1 MMDKIKE
8 RAVYEERLLQ
18 WLGRPVIKV
27 LTGLRRSG
35 KSSLLRRCM
44 LRLAESGVKS
54 AAICYVNME
63 LLKNDR
69 FRDIR
74 VLHDE
79 IEKMRLN
86 SVGRVYLLLDE
97 VQEIPQWERLVNS
110 LLAEDMADI
119 TITGSN
125 SRMLSGELG
134 TLLSGRYVEFP
145 IHTLTFGEFCGFRN
159 VSPDRET
166 FMAYMES
173 GGLPGLLTVA
183 SDPVSRLQYLEA
195 ILDSIV
201 LRDVVARHKL
211 RDTELLRRI
220 LLFVADNIGNPVS
233 ARSIAGVLK
242 NQRRSLS
249 VESIY
254 NYLHHL
260 EEAFVIQPAPYFD
273 LRGKRLL
280 ETGGKW
286 YFADVGLRHALV
298 GYRAGDV
305 GQFLENIVFL
315 ELKHRGWT
323 VAVGRI
329 GEFEVDFVATRAD
342 EKIYIQVAYLL
353 PDKRTLDRE
362 LRPLQAIGDNFPKY
376 LLTLDAL
383 DRGQHDGIIRMPIEQ
398 FLIENPETT

>member
-1 MMDKIKE
+1 MP
-8 RAVYEERLLQ
+8 
-18 WLGRPVIKV
+18 WLGRPLIKV

-35 KSSLLRRCM
+35 KSSLLLRCM
-44 LRLAESGVKS
+44 TRLKESGVDP
-54 AAICYVNME
+54 AAIFYVNME
-63 LLKNDR
+63 LLENER
-69 FRDIR
+69 FRDLRALHKAIKR
-74 VLHDE
+74 VRSECGD
-79 IEKMRLN
+79 
-86 SVGRVYLLLDE
+86 RVYLFLDE
-97 VQEIPQWERLVNS
+97 VQEIPQWERLANS
-110 LLAEDMADI
+110 VLAEDLADI
-119 TITGSN
+119 TLTGSN
-125 SRMLSGELG
+125 SRLLAGELG

-145 IHTLTFGEFCGFRN
+145 IHTLVFGEYCHFRN
-159 VSPDRET
+159 LPPAREA
-166 FMAYMES
+166 FMTYLES
-173 GGLPGLLTVA
+173 GGLPGLMTVA
-183 SDPVSRLQYLEA
+183 DDPASRQQYLEA

-242 NQRRSLS
+242 NQRRPSS

-254 NYLHHL
+254 NYLDHL
-260 EEAFVIQPAPYFD
+260 EEAFVIHPAPYFD

-286 YFADVGLRHALV
+286 YFADLGLRHALV

-323 VAVGRI
+323 VTVGRV
-329 GEFEVDFVATRAD
+329 GEFEVDFVASRGD
-342 EKIYIQVAYLL
+342 EKIYIQVAYLT
-353 PDKRTLDRE
+353 PDKKTLERE
-362 LRPLQAIGDNFPKY
+362 LRPLQAIDDNYPKY

-383 DRGQHDGIIRMPIEQ
+383 GTARHEGIIRMPVEE
-398 FLIENPETT
+398 FLIQNPAT

>member
-1 MMDKIKE
+1 
-8 RAVYEERLLQ
+8 
-18 WLGRPVIKV
+18 
-27 LTGLRRSG
+27 
-35 KSSLLRRCM
+35 M